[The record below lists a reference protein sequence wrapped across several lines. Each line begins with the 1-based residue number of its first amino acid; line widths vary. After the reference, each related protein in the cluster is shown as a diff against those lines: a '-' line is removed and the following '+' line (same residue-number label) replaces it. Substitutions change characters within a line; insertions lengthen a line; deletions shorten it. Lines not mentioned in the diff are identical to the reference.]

1 MFRRPRDYAEKRR
14 RIDRFGK
21 KTSVCD
27 DFFHFSPILEK
38 AGGKGKISN
47 KKELDKGEE
56 GWYYS
61 QALSSG
67 GTRGRPK
74 TQENQ
79 GLRGSDGNGLGMK
92 CIKQG
97 NIGNNE
103 TADMQE
109 SSKAAEWGP

>member
-1 MFRRPRDYAEKRR
+1 MGKSALFEKRQ
-14 RIDRFGK
+14 K
-21 KTSVCD
+21 K
-27 DFFHFSPILEK
+27 I
-38 AGGKGKISN
+38 
-47 KKELDKGEE
+47 KKVVDKGEE

-67 GTRGRPK
+67 ETRGRPK

-79 GLRGSDGNGLGMK
+79 GLRGSNGNGLGMK

-109 SSKAAEWGP
+109 SSKAVEWGP